1 MKNELLVN
9 PLNRAGQARYPIAIC
24 QIRVVIVVVKVV
36 MLIVLS
42 VRTEEHRWA
51 TIQPTDGLL
60 QLQLQLELRVA
71 LILTPSTT
79 LT

>member
-36 MLIVLS
+36 MLIVLLME
-42 VRTEEHRWA
+42 VMVGVME
-51 TIQPTDGLL
+51 
-60 QLQLQLELRVA
+60 V
-71 LILTPSTT
+71 T
-79 LT
+79 LVGGCG

>member
-24 QIRVVIVVVKVV
+24 QIRVVIVVAKVV

-42 VRTEEHRWA
+42 VRTEEHRRA
-51 TIQPTDGLL
+51 TSPQAHK
-60 QLQLQLELRVA
+60 Q
-71 LILTPSTT
+71 TT
-79 LT
+79 SF